1 MSRTQKAVCRT
12 QSTQSFWEVW
22 LYRGLWAWDR
32 LQDFLSV
39 CTCVLSCVFIKPYKV
54 ARRSF
59 VHKVH
64 KVHDFEIPRAQARL
78 ACLAYKGSVYKELH
92 LAILNP
98 ISLILN
104 YKPP

>member
-1 MSRTQKAVCRT
+1 MSVYMRLVRCVQKYT
-12 QSTQSFWEVW
+12 ELGT
-22 LYRGLWAWDR
+22 LGLFSCKWALDK

-98 ISLILN
+98 ISLTLN